1 MLFRVVSCQNIATFS
16 KNMVVTYLIEVTI
29 TASRLNDRHPKPQT
43 VHKPQG
49 TVETGAVQQPGTVKF
64 FFFISLCRCRCRL
77 FLCLD

>member
-1 MLFRVVSCQNIATFS
+1 MLLSVVSCQNIATFS
-16 KNMVVTYLIEVTI
+16 KNRVVTYLNEVTI

-64 FFFISLCRCRCRL
+64 FFFTSLCRCHL